1 MGATCCTNS
10 DVATGESFK
19 VEVAPAVLEARSA
32 DSGSEL
38 VFTFGLPDGKTQ
50 DVVFQRRPLGLDF
63 DKSMPLVVRKVHPN
77 QHAEELGVQSGWK
90 ILRVNGQ
97 SIETATF
104 DECFKLLKEASGRLP
119 EVKKAQAEIR

>member
-1 MGATCCTNS
+1 MGATCCTS
-10 DVATGESFK
+10 TEVATGESFK
-19 VEVAPAVLEARSA
+19 VEVAPAVVESRAP

-50 DVVFQRRPLGLDF
+50 DVVFKRRPLGLDF

-90 ILRVNGQ
+90 ILCVNGQ

-104 DECFKLLKEASGRLP
+104 EECFKLLKEASGRLP
-119 EVKKAQAEIR
+119 EVKRPEIR